1 MLIFLFM
8 IVSLWTFQMLLREIS
23 MGCVLTGYVLN
34 LVLVLSFLMLSSF
47 HPKNTKKQ
55 NKQACIQKKK
65 KKEAQVNVILYKY
78 LLFLFWNFGRNNTF
92 PITLFD
98 IYLFIFLQNIIKFR
112 KGQRDGCKVLFQL
125 RPAFLKE
132 KKNGVSTQT
141 FFWKSFF
148 IQTVLCC
155 SISPVISQR
164 KT

>member
-1 MLIFLFM
+1 
-8 IVSLWTFQMLLREIS
+8 

-47 HPKNTKKQ
+47 HPKKYKK
-55 NKQACIQKKK
+55 NKTNRRAFKKK

-112 KGQRDGCKVLFQL
+112 KG
-125 RPAFLKE
+125 
-132 KKNGVSTQT
+132 
-141 FFWKSFF
+141 
-148 IQTVLCC
+148 
-155 SISPVISQR
+155 
-164 KT
+164 